1 MSDLTGN
8 GTRSVKKRMPDSRL
22 FALRLIVVLSL
33 IFISTMKGYREG
45 EEPRNRSAKMRRV
58 MCVKTI
64 TRVLT
69 EKCYADAVTRES

>member
-8 GTRSVKKRMPDSRL
+8 DTRSAKKRMPDSRL
-22 FALRLIVVLSL
+22 FALRLIVVLSPT
-33 IFISTMKGYREG
+33 FISMKGYREG

-64 TRVLT
+64 TRVVLT
-69 EKCYADAVTRES
+69 EKCYADAVTCVS